1 MSTLQDR
8 RAALAAEIVA
18 LEREQGAAVLDGK
31 AFDAKPLIAAREA
44 LDALDAA
51 EAEQSRRYREAE
63 AARSIEEIGQARRE
77 ARETL
82 TAYLAALDSVKATT
96 ETLAAD
102 LGELKAHGEKLSP
115 LAVSLGGVSSAW
127 LLDKRECAVAVS
139 RQMAAIL
146 APLGRTFGEIEWPT
160 RPLKPDWS
168 AHAAQVESILK
179 PLIEGK

>member
-1 MSTLQDR
+1 LSDLQSR
-8 RAALAAEIVA
+8 RAALAAEVTA

-44 LDALDAA
+44 LEALAVA
-51 EAEQSRRYREAE
+51 ETEQSRRDRENEAVRRAEETAAARVEAAE
-63 AARSIEEIGQARRE
+63 ALS
-77 ARETL
+77 
-82 TAYLAALDSVKATT
+82 AYLAALDRVKATT

-102 LGELKAHGEKLSP
+102 LGELKAQGEKLSP
-115 LAVSLGGVSSAW
+115 LAVRLGGVSSAW

-168 AHAAQVESILK
+168 VHAAQVASILK